1 MGLIVDDGE
10 NPVWH
15 RRRGEEQSDDPTARG
30 GSVVED
36 ESEYDVPTFLRKQ
49 AD

>member
-15 RRRGEEQSDDPTARG
+15 RRKGEDAEDPSARS
-30 GSVVED
+30 GSIVED
-36 ESEYDVPTFLRKQ
+36 ESEYDMPTFLRRQ